1 MVVCKIC
8 NYDANKAIQAHL
20 NHSHKLKNDEY
31 RNMYPGAEIYSEEY
45 LKNFSVLMKNLWK
58 DPLYRAT
65 ATKKQQEVQSR
76 ASVIENHKRGANKY
90 FEDRSPEQEKAHND
104 ALKASWSNE
113 IVKENRVAILKEAH
127 NRTEVKER
135 HSEATK
141 GYYKGLTDKQKE
153 EKRITLKKVW
163 AKPQMR
169 EKLLKLSAKGLEA
182 AMSPQGR
189 ANLKLSNLKP
199 EVRERRSRAAA
210 SRLANMPVVSS
221 LNIRFKKELERIGL
235 QFEA

>member
-1 MVVCKIC
+1 M
-8 NYDANKAIQAHL
+8 
-20 NHSHKLKNDEY
+20 
-31 RNMYPGAEIYSEEY
+31 
-45 LKNFSVLMKNLWK
+45 
-58 DPLYRAT
+58 
-65 ATKKQQEVQSR
+65 
-76 ASVIENHKRGANKY
+76 
-90 FEDRSPEQEKAHND
+90 
-104 ALKASWSNE
+104 
-113 IVKENRVAILKEAH
+113 
-127 NRTEVKER
+127 
-135 HSEATK
+135 
-141 GYYKGLTDKQKE
+141 
-153 EKRITLKKVW
+153 KKVW

-235 QFEA
+235 QFEAEYLIDYYTVDFCFPEKKIVIEVDGDYWHGNPKLYKNFNKTQRRVIGKDRAEKTYLENRGWKLIRFWEADLNKNINSCISKVQEVVNG